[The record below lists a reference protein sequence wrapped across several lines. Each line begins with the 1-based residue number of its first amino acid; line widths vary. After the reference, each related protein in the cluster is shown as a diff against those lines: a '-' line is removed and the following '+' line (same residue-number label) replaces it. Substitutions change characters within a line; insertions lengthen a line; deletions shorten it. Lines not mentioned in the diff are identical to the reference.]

1 MTRFIHDQFAKDYLE
16 ELLKPFGE
24 VQAASQVAGEIRE
37 IDVLFTP
44 FPNQTTN
51 VELLGLLGKLATT
64 PAIFEPFRNPA
75 STEEICDCLL
85 KSLEVRGALRRAAK
99 REQTT
104 SAKIEIPK
112 LWILTPTASR
122 NIISGFSGIT
132 KPDSLPGI
140 YYLAKSLHAAIVVIH
155 QLPQTQE
162 TLWLRLLGRG
172 TVQKRAID
180 ELAALPLN
188 QPYVK
193 ITLELLY
200 NLQKNLKINQSSQ
213 TEDQELI
220 MRLAP
225 LYQQD
230 RELAKQEGLYEG
242 LQEGLQKEKRL
253 IIRLL
258 NRRVG
263 EIDSLLIQKIQELS
277 VEKLEELGEALLDF
291 TSVTDLETW
300 LEHNSIN

>member
-1 MTRFIHDQFAKDYLE
+1 
-16 ELLKPFGE
+16 
-24 VQAASQVAGEIRE
+24 
-37 IDVLFTP
+37 
-44 FPNQTTN
+44 
-51 VELLGLLGKLATT
+51 
-64 PAIFEPFRNPA
+64 
-75 STEEICDCLL
+75 
-85 KSLEVRGALRRAAK
+85 
-99 REQTT
+99 
-104 SAKIEIPK
+104 
-112 LWILTPTASR
+112 
-122 NIISGFSGIT
+122 
-132 KPDSLPGI
+132 
-140 YYLAKSLHAAIVVIH
+140 
-155 QLPQTQE
+155 
-162 TLWLRLLGRG
+162 
-172 TVQKRAID
+172 
-180 ELAALPLN
+180 
-188 QPYVK
+188 
-193 ITLELLY
+193 
-200 NLQKNLKINQSSQ
+200 
-213 TEDQELI
+213 

>member
-75 STEEICDCLL
+75 GTEEICDCLL

-99 REQTT
+99 REQTNKT
-104 SAKIEIPK
+104 KIQIPK

-122 NIISGFSGIT
+122 NIISGFSETT

-230 RELAKQEGLYEG
+230 RELAKQEGE
-242 LQEGLQKEKRL
+242 QRL

-263 EIDSLLIQKIQELS
+263 EIDSLLIQKVQQLS

-300 LEHNSIN
+300 LKNYQ